1 MTTQEFIEKEFAN
14 DNGKTRYF
22 GSILKDDHGNLYSY
36 GRHYPLLFKVGNQ
49 TFRNVRG
56 WSVST
61 GRHIRW
67 CDGISAIDVELD
79 NDATEIVNRSYKS
92 DQEKLEHIFRC
103 LSRQK
108 ANLFAELDS
117 KKRKDTFVYRNL
129 KQQLNFVSKQL
140 AQVF

>member
-22 GSILKDDHGNLYSY
+22 GSILKDANGNLYSY

-49 TFRNVRG
+49 TFRNTRG

-67 CDGISAIDVELD
+67 TRGIPAIDVELD
-79 NDATEIVNRSYKS
+79 NDATEIVNRSYKT

-108 ANLFAELDS
+108 ADLFVQLDS
-117 KKRKDTFVYRNL
+117 KKRKDTWVYSNL
-129 KQQLNFVSKQL
+129 MQQFDYVSQQL